1 MTEFARGRE
10 GRCNIEVTAAPCAK
24 PISGKTIRQFLKADI
39 TKCFYTY
46 PLKILT
52 PTSSGNYCR
61 WIYLV
66 TYGGGLVPGDRLSA
80 EVTVGE
86 ACCVLW
92 TSQAFQKVY
101 PCNDNKTTNFRISF
115 SVSSF
120 GLLCV
125 LPDPVV
131 CFKNANYNQEQD
143 VFISSTSNLVFLDWL
158 TSGRMARGERWEFT
172 RLKTTLSVFLD
183 STLVFR
189 DVLCLKNTS
198 QLELRTS
205 MKQTNIVG
213 FCFITGPDLRQFIEG
228 ILCDVG
234 CRQAYGNSPSSDI
247 LMTVSPYYHQG
258 STDISGCVI
267 RFSGWETSKVM
278 FQLEKL
284 LQPIYPILGGNPFY
298 LK

>member
-46 PLKILT
+46 P
-52 PTSSGNYCR
+52 
-61 WIYLV
+61 
-66 TYGGGLVPGDRLSA
+66 
-80 EVTVGE
+80 
-86 ACCVLW
+86 
-92 TSQAFQKVY
+92 VY